1 MGRVVLVC
9 LLVSVGLG
17 AFLGA
22 FFLCGFGLSRYF
34 YSLGMP
40 YRFLKGSGR
49 ADVFGAIWRKINNK
63 CLGSCRVVIKGYLTW
78 LGVSDVDPKRTV

>member
-1 MGRVVLVC
+1 MGRVGWVWW
-9 LLVSVGLG
+9 LVSVGLG

-49 ADVFGAIWRKINNK
+49 ADVFGAIWEK
-63 CLGSCRVVIKGYLTW
+63 
-78 LGVSDVDPKRTV
+78 